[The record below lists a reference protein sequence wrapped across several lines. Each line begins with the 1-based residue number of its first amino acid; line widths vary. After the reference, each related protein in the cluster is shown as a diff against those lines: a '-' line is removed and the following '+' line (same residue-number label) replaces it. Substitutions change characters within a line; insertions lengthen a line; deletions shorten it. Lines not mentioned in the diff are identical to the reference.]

1 MKTDLTD
8 ISVVLD
14 RSGSMQSVR
23 NDTIGGFNA
32 FLKTQK
38 EAPGEA
44 TLTLA
49 QFDDQYEVVYSGKS
63 IKDVPE
69 LTEKTFVPRGMTAL
83 LDAIGRTINA
93 TGSRLSALPE
103 NERPAKVIFVI
114 LTDGDENASKE
125 LTKEKVNEL
134 IKHQTEA
141 YQWDF
146 VFLGANQ
153 DAIKAGASMGILAGN
168 SMSYAA
174 NAKGTADAF
183 ASVGAT
189 MCAYRS
195 GDTSAKTAFF
205 SDDDRKKQKQAGA

>member
-23 NDTIGGFNA
+23 TDTIGGFNA

-44 TLTLA
+44 LLSLV
-49 QFDDQYEVVYSGKS
+49 QFDDQYEVVYSGKN
-63 IKDVPE
+63 INDVPE

-93 TGSRLSALPE
+93 TGARLSELPE
-103 NERPAKVIFVI
+103 NERPSRVIFVI

-125 LTKEKVNEL
+125 LTKEKVNEM
-134 IKHQTEA
+134 IKHQTDV

-153 DAIKAGASMGILAGN
+153 DAIKAGATMGIMAGN

-174 NAKGTADAF
+174 NAKGTAAAF

-205 SDDDRKKQKQAGA
+205 SDDDRLKQKQAGA